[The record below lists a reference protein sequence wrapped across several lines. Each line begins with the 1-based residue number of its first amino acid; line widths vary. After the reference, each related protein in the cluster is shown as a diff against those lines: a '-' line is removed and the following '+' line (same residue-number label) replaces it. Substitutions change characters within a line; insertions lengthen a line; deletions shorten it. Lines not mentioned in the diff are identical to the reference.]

1 MNNFILSSVIEKHNL
16 DTKKVAAELFP
27 ENKYPMIALSR
38 VINGEALL
46 NTEQVSK
53 LSFLTGIPINELF
66 EQGNWKNLPRK
77 ASDNSLAFE
86 NEDYRAELDRDTW
99 ITKIFHKN
107 SIFHEAVIVD
117 ANTMPLS
124 QYFTE
129 LDNLILT
136 HKQNGKNSN

>member
-1 MNNFILSSVIEKHNL
+1 MNKFILSSVIEKHNL

-53 LSFLTGIPINELF
+53 LSFITGIPVNELF

-77 ASDNSLAFE
+77 ASNNSLAFE
-86 NEDYRAELDRDTW
+86 NEDYRTELDRDTW

-107 SIFHEAVIVD
+107 SIFHEAVIVN
-117 ANTMPLS
+117 ANIMPLS
-124 QYFTE
+124 QYLTE

>member
-1 MNNFILSSVIEKHNL
+1 MNKFNLSTIIDQHSL
-16 DTKKVAAELFP
+16 DSKKVAAELFP

-53 LSFLTGIPINELF
+53 LSFLTGIPINDLF

-77 ASDNSLAFE
+77 ASDNTMAFE

-99 ITKIFHKN
+99 ITKLFHKN

-117 ANTMPLS
+117 ANTLPLS
-124 QYFTE
+124 EYFNE
-129 LDNLILT
+129 LDKLILN